1 MIMIIMITMM
11 MMMMMMMMMTMK
23 QASIGNYQE
32 VDEQI
37 ASVLLRTVN
46 NNNDDIDYEV
56 DGAEFDLDISW
67 HSNVDHTP
75 SPSVVDCLQPCFQSS
90 ADPAETPQATTTP
103 SAVPRRRR
111 TRQPHTKA
119 AVNLMKAW
127 YDEHRSRPYASD
139 VEVRLLASQC
149 QLGVHQVQ
157 KWLSN
162 RRRMDGNTRRR
173 NRPAHNAKSTSRNAS
188 VTSS

>member
-1 MIMIIMITMM
+1 MM
-11 MMMMMMMMMTMK
+11 MMMMMK
-23 QASIGNYQE
+23 QVSNDNYQE

-46 NNNDDIDYEV
+46 NNNDDVDYEV
-56 DGAEFDLDISW
+56 DGAEFDVDISW
-67 HSNVDHTP
+67 HSNVDQTT
-75 SPSVVDCLQPCFQSS
+75 SPNVVDCLQPCFQSS
-90 ADPAETPQATTTP
+90 ADTAETLQATAST

-139 VEVRLLASQC
+139 VDVRRLASQC
-149 QLGVHQVQ
+149 QLGVRQVQ

-173 NRPAHNAKSTSRNAS
+173 NRPAHNAKSSSRNAT